1 MGFFLLCFTF
11 LSCRM
16 WKEMDESSD
25 RLGNYYTVQVKDDK
39 GMNQVMATEL
49 KEGEMISEII
59 QDQNDRTWGAFKYIF
74 QIVPLSFF
82 FAKSRFSLGKELVPH
97 L

>member
-1 MGFFLLCFTF
+1 
-11 LSCRM
+11 
-16 WKEMDESSD
+16 
-25 RLGNYYTVQVKDDK
+25 
-39 GMNQVMATEL
+39 MATEL

-82 FAKSRFSLGKELVPH
+82 FLLNQDSV
-97 L
+97 